1 MTEQVRSSTICD
13 SVMTDLKENSTLG
26 VFFKIRRH
34 AMDVIWLRVTYVPVM
49 VHTVSRH
56 SP

>member
-34 AMDVIWLRVTYVPVM
+34 AMDVI
-49 VHTVSRH
+49 
-56 SP
+56 